1 MACHCWVEF
10 TLHLRAFFLQEF
22 LVASHTA
29 FVLGWSSAWAGN
41 GWKRI
46 ACSSSRTWARR
57 TLMRSFGD
65 PWSGRLLL
73 DSSRKKPLKAR
84 LASRFENW
92 LVVFTLLRHAI
103 GSSEQICSEVLTQTS
118 GATVCL
124 PKIRTWRI
132 SWFQGLQ
139 CWQRSRCS
147 MLSKWNLV
155 TTVRVQRCPLHIG
168 FVLRQ
173 RYALVCCKMLFE
185 HFRRCLRAWHD
196 VNHECAM
203 ELLQWWCSNWVQVL
217 HMEDFTADHV
227 HMVMHACM
235 VTKRLCKTTRLRLY
249 NIWGYIFQTQ
259 KAFSTDICLYV
270 IDKNREIYTVY
281 ISK

>member
-84 LASRFENW
+84 LASCKSLWKLTCCFHLAVACNRLFRTDMFRGAYADIWRDGVFAKDPDLKDFLISGPAVLAALQMQHAFEMKFSHKDRARV
-92 LVVFTLLRHAI
+92 LCCHCCV
-103 GSSEQICSEVLTQTS
+103 ICRMKD
-118 GATVCL
+118 C
-124 PKIRTWRI
+124 
-132 SWFQGLQ
+132 
-139 CWQRSRCS
+139 RS
-147 MLSKWNLV
+147 V
-155 TTVRVQRCPLHIG
+155 T
-168 FVLRQ
+168 
-173 RYALVCCKMLFE
+173 CC
-185 HFRRCLRAWHD
+185 
-196 VNHECAM
+196 
-203 ELLQWWCSNWVQVL
+203 
-217 HMEDFTADHV
+217 
-227 HMVMHACM
+227 
-235 VTKRLCKTTRLRLY
+235 
-249 NIWGYIFQTQ
+249 
-259 KAFSTDICLYV
+259 
-270 IDKNREIYTVY
+270 
-281 ISK
+281 